1 MKTKNKEYIRFDWA
15 MKRLLRDKANFEILE
30 GLISALLNTKMKI
43 IEVLESESN
52 RENINDKY
60 NIVDVKAKNDKGE
73 IVVVEVQNLFQMDF
87 LKRILYGVSKAI
99 TEQLSL
105 RDEYRKIH
113 KVYSISIAYFD
124 LGKGSDYL
132 YHGRTTIKGVHTN
145 EELGISKDELKAYDS
160 EIASD
165 IFPEYW
171 VLRVNEFDAYAKTP
185 LEEWM
190 QYLKTGYIADDTK
203 DPGLL
208 RAKEVLKFDSMS
220 KAEQEEYRRYFDQL
234 CSERDAIE
242 KAHNEGH
249 QEGHQ
254 EGRQEEKIEIA
265 KKLKAQ
271 NVDINIITQATGLTL
286 EDIEKYKI

>member
-15 MKRLLRDKANFEILE
+15 MKRLLRDKANFEVLE

-52 RENINDKY
+52 RHSLNDKY

-87 LKRILYGVSKAI
+87 LKRILFGVSKAI

-105 RDEYRKIH
+105 GDPFHKIH
-113 KVYSISIAYFD
+113 KVYSISIAYFN
-124 LGKGSDYL
+124 LGEGHDYL
-132 YHGRTTIKGVHTN
+132 YHGRTSLIGVHTK
-145 EELGISKDELKAYDS
+145 EELGVSKDELQAYDS

-171 VLRVNEFDAYAKTP
+171 VLRVNEFDKYSRTP
-185 LEEWM
+185 LGEWM
-190 QYLKTGYIADDTK
+190 QYLKTGYIADDT
-203 DPGLL
+203 DVPGLV
-208 RAKEVLKFDSMS
+208 RAKEILKFDSMS
-220 KAEQEEYRRYFDQL
+220 KAEQNDYMAYLNQL
-234 CSERDAIE
+234 TCERDSLN
-242 KAHNEGH
+242 KAHNDGLK
-249 QEGHQ
+249 

-271 NVDINIITQATGLTL
+271 NVDINIIAQATGLTL
-286 EDIEKYKI
+286 EDIKKYKI